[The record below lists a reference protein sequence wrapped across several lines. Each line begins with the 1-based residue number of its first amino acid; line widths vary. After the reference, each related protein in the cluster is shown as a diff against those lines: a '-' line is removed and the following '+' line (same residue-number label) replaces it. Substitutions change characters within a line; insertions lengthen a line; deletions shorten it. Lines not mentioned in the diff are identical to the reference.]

1 MNHNMERMASVML
14 KSLIEPFRYEKL
26 KLTNESKVKKS
37 SSKVKDWK
45 GTLKRIWGYMS
56 DQKVL
61 FFFVLL
67 MVFISTVL
75 TILGPFLVG
84 KGIDIYIVEKSGNHF
99 FFFFVVL
106 VLIYALHSLSIWLQ
120 NIWMIKVAQNT
131 VYKIRSDLFRQFH
144 LLPISFFDQKKTG
157 ELMSRMT
164 NDVENVS
171 STLNSSVIQI
181 SSSVLTLIGVVSVML
196 WMSPFLT
203 IITLI
208 VVPLLVVGMKW
219 ITRRTGQLF
228 KEQQRS
234 LGELNGYIEETITG
248 QRIVKTFS
256 QENRVMHEFLEK
268 NERLRRSSFWAQTI
282 SGFIPKLMHVLNNLS
297 FTLIAGFGGIFA
309 LKGWITI
316 GTIVVFAEYARQFT
330 RPLND
335 LANQF
340 NTLLSAVAGAERVF
354 DLLDEQAEEAD
365 FGEYVQSANIKGDI
379 VFDRVSFSYGE
390 ESQTIKN
397 ISFHVSP
404 GETVALVGA
413 TGAGKTTIINLL
425 ARFYEVK
432 EGRILIDGKDIS
444 KLRRSELRQAMGFVL
459 QDPFLFH
466 TTIRENIR
474 YGRLDATDEE
484 VEEAAK
490 LANAH
495 SFIKNLPDQYDTI
508 INEGGTSISQGQKQ
522 LLSIAR
528 AILKNPSI
536 LLLDEATSSIDT
548 VTELK
553 IQEALERLMK
563 GRTSFVIAHRLN
575 TIKKAD
581 QIFVI
586 QDGRIVEK
594 GSHDE
599 LLEKE
604 GFYFDLVTNQL
615 KPQLKTKDM
624 LSEIKDHI

>member
-1 MNHNMERMASVML
+1 ML

-594 GSHDE
+594 GSHDK

>member
-67 MVFISTVL
+67 MVFISTAL

-425 ARFYEVK
+425 ARFYEIN

-586 QDGRIVEK
+586 QDGRIAEK

>member
-1 MNHNMERMASVML
+1 ML

-56 DQKVL
+56 DQKVM

-131 VYKIRSDLFRQFH
+131 VYKMRSDLFRQFH

-425 ARFYEVK
+425 ARFYEVN

>member
-379 VFDRVSFSYGE
+379 VFERVSFSYVE

>member
-1 MNHNMERMASVML
+1 ML

-120 NIWMIKVAQNT
+120 NIWMIKVSQNT

-425 ARFYEVK
+425 ARFYEIN

>member
-1 MNHNMERMASVML
+1 ML

-120 NIWMIKVAQNT
+120 NTWMIKVAQNT
-131 VYKIRSDLFRQFH
+131 VYKMRSDLFRQFH

-181 SSSVLTLIGVVSVML
+181 SSSVLTLIGVISVML

-379 VFDRVSFSYGE
+379 VFDRVYFSYGE

-594 GSHDE
+594 GSPDE

>member
-1 MNHNMERMASVML
+1 ML

-56 DQKVL
+56 DQKVM

>member
-1 MNHNMERMASVML
+1 ML

-131 VYKIRSDLFRQFH
+131 VYKMRSDLFRQFH

-425 ARFYEVK
+425 ARFYEVN

>member
-1 MNHNMERMASVML
+1 ML

-425 ARFYEVK
+425 ARFYEVN

>member
-1 MNHNMERMASVML
+1 
-14 KSLIEPFRYEKL
+14 
-26 KLTNESKVKKS
+26 
-37 SSKVKDWK
+37 
-45 GTLKRIWGYMS
+45 
-56 DQKVL
+56 
-61 FFFVLL
+61 
-67 MVFISTVL
+67 
-75 TILGPFLVG
+75 
-84 KGIDIYIVEKSGNHF
+84 
-99 FFFFVVL
+99 
-106 VLIYALHSLSIWLQ
+106 
-120 NIWMIKVAQNT
+120 
-131 VYKIRSDLFRQFH
+131 
-144 LLPISFFDQKKTG
+144 
-157 ELMSRMT
+157 
-164 NDVENVS
+164 
-171 STLNSSVIQI
+171 
-181 SSSVLTLIGVVSVML
+181 
-196 WMSPFLT
+196 
-203 IITLI
+203 
-208 VVPLLVVGMKW
+208 
-219 ITRRTGQLF
+219 
-228 KEQQRS
+228 
-234 LGELNGYIEETITG
+234 
-248 QRIVKTFS
+248 
-256 QENRVMHEFLEK
+256 
-268 NERLRRSSFWAQTI
+268 
-282 SGFIPKLMHVLNNLS
+282 
-297 FTLIAGFGGIFA
+297 
-309 LKGWITI
+309 
-316 GTIVVFAEYARQFT
+316 
-330 RPLND
+330 
-335 LANQF
+335 
-340 NTLLSAVAGAERVF
+340 
-354 DLLDEQAEEAD
+354 
-365 FGEYVQSANIKGDI
+365 
-379 VFDRVSFSYGE
+379 
-390 ESQTIKN
+390 
-397 ISFHVSP
+397 
-404 GETVALVGA
+404 
-413 TGAGKTTIINLL
+413 
-425 ARFYEVK
+425 
-432 EGRILIDGKDIS
+432 LIDGKDIS

>member
-1 MNHNMERMASVML
+1 ML

-56 DQKVL
+56 DQKIM

-99 FFFFVVL
+99 FFFFIVL

-228 KEQQRS
+228 KGQQRS

-379 VFDRVSFSYGE
+379 VFDRVYFSYGE

-425 ARFYEVK
+425 ARFYEVN

>member
-1 MNHNMERMASVML
+1 
-14 KSLIEPFRYEKL
+14 
-26 KLTNESKVKKS
+26 
-37 SSKVKDWK
+37 
-45 GTLKRIWGYMS
+45 
-56 DQKVL
+56 
-61 FFFVLL
+61 
-67 MVFISTVL
+67 
-75 TILGPFLVG
+75 
-84 KGIDIYIVEKSGNHF
+84 
-99 FFFFVVL
+99 
-106 VLIYALHSLSIWLQ
+106 
-120 NIWMIKVAQNT
+120 
-131 VYKIRSDLFRQFH
+131 
-144 LLPISFFDQKKTG
+144 
-157 ELMSRMT
+157 MSRMT

>member
-120 NIWMIKVAQNT
+120 NIWMIKVSQNT

-425 ARFYEVK
+425 ARFYEIN

>member
-1 MNHNMERMASVML
+1 ML

-61 FFFVLL
+61 FFFVFL

-248 QRIVKTFS
+248 KRIVKTFS

-425 ARFYEVK
+425 ARFYEVN

>member
-1 MNHNMERMASVML
+1 ML

-404 GETVALVGA
+404 GETAALVGA

-425 ARFYEVK
+425 ARFYEIN

>member
-1 MNHNMERMASVML
+1 ML

-26 KLTNESKVKKS
+26 KLTNQSKVKKS

-99 FFFFVVL
+99 FFFFAVL

-131 VYKIRSDLFRQFH
+131 VYKMRSDLFRQFH

-181 SSSVLTLIGVVSVML
+181 SSSVLTLIGVISVML

-390 ESQTIKN
+390 ERQTIKN

-425 ARFYEVK
+425 ARFYEVN

-615 KPQLKTKDM
+615 NRN
-624 LSEIKDHI
+624 

>member
-1 MNHNMERMASVML
+1 ML

-425 ARFYEVK
+425 ARFYEVN

-615 KPQLKTKDM
+615 NRN
-624 LSEIKDHI
+624 

>member
-1 MNHNMERMASVML
+1 ML

-56 DQKVL
+56 DQKVM

-99 FFFFVVL
+99 FFFFIVL

-390 ESQTIKN
+390 ERQTIKN

-425 ARFYEVK
+425 ARFYEVN

-586 QDGRIVEK
+586 QDGRIAEK

>member
-1 MNHNMERMASVML
+1 ML

-67 MVFISTVL
+67 MVFISTAL

-131 VYKIRSDLFRQFH
+131 VYKMRSDLFRQFH

-181 SSSVLTLIGVVSVML
+181 SSSVLTLIGVISVML

-425 ARFYEVK
+425 ARFYEVN

-615 KPQLKTKDM
+615 NRN
-624 LSEIKDHI
+624 

>member
-1 MNHNMERMASVML
+1 ML

-56 DQKVL
+56 DQKVM

-99 FFFFVVL
+99 FFFFIVL

-379 VFDRVSFSYGE
+379 VFDRVYFSYGE

>member
-1 MNHNMERMASVML
+1 ML

-61 FFFVLL
+61 FLFVLL

-397 ISFHVSP
+397 ISFHVFP

-425 ARFYEVK
+425 ARFYEIN

>member
-397 ISFHVSP
+397 ISFHVST

-432 EGRILIDGKDIS
+432 EGRILIDGMDIS

>member
-1 MNHNMERMASVML
+1 
-14 KSLIEPFRYEKL
+14 
-26 KLTNESKVKKS
+26 
-37 SSKVKDWK
+37 
-45 GTLKRIWGYMS
+45 
-56 DQKVL
+56 
-61 FFFVLL
+61 
-67 MVFISTVL
+67 
-75 TILGPFLVG
+75 
-84 KGIDIYIVEKSGNHF
+84 
-99 FFFFVVL
+99 
-106 VLIYALHSLSIWLQ
+106 
-120 NIWMIKVAQNT
+120 
-131 VYKIRSDLFRQFH
+131 
-144 LLPISFFDQKKTG
+144 
-157 ELMSRMT
+157 MSRMT

-425 ARFYEVK
+425 ARFYEVN

>member
-56 DQKVL
+56 DQKVM

-397 ISFHVSP
+397 ISFHVFP

-425 ARFYEVK
+425 ARFYEVN

>member
-425 ARFYEVK
+425 ARFYEVN

>member
-1 MNHNMERMASVML
+1 ML

-379 VFDRVSFSYGE
+379 VFERVSFSYGE

>member
-120 NIWMIKVAQNT
+120 NIWMIKVSQNT

>member
-1 MNHNMERMASVML
+1 ML

-56 DQKVL
+56 DQKVM

-144 LLPISFFDQKKTG
+144 LLPISLFDQKKTG

>member
-1 MNHNMERMASVML
+1 ML

-397 ISFHVSP
+397 ISFHVST

-432 EGRILIDGKDIS
+432 EGRILIDGMDIS

>member
-1 MNHNMERMASVML
+1 ML

-67 MVFISTVL
+67 MVFISTAL

-397 ISFHVSP
+397 ISFHVFP

-425 ARFYEVK
+425 ARFYEVN

>member
-1 MNHNMERMASVML
+1 MASVML

-61 FFFVLL
+61 FLFVLL

-404 GETVALVGA
+404 GE
-413 TGAGKTTIINLL
+413 
-425 ARFYEVK
+425 
-432 EGRILIDGKDIS
+432 
-444 KLRRSELRQAMGFVL
+444 Q
-459 QDPFLFH
+459 
-466 TTIRENIR
+466 
-474 YGRLDATDEE
+474 
-484 VEEAAK
+484 
-490 LANAH
+490 
-495 SFIKNLPDQYDTI
+495 LPLSVPPAP
-508 INEGGTSISQGQKQ
+508 EKQ
-522 LLSIAR
+522 R
-528 AILKNPSI
+528 
-536 LLLDEATSSIDT
+536 SSIYWH
-548 VTELK
+548 
-553 IQEALERLMK
+553 AFMK
-563 GRTSFVIAHRLN
+563 
-575 TIKKAD
+575 
-581 QIFVI
+581 
-586 QDGRIVEK
+586 
-594 GSHDE
+594 
-599 LLEKE
+599 
-604 GFYFDLVTNQL
+604 
-615 KPQLKTKDM
+615 
-624 LSEIKDHI
+624 

>member
-1 MNHNMERMASVML
+1 ML

-56 DQKVL
+56 DQKVM

-594 GSHDE
+594 GSHDK

>member
-56 DQKVL
+56 DQKVM

-99 FFFFVVL
+99 FFFFIVL

>member
-1 MNHNMERMASVML
+1 ML

-26 KLTNESKVKKS
+26 KLTNQSKVKKS

-99 FFFFVVL
+99 FFFFAVL

-120 NIWMIKVAQNT
+120 NTWMIKVAQNT
-131 VYKIRSDLFRQFH
+131 VYKMRSDLFRQFH

-181 SSSVLTLIGVVSVML
+181 SSSVLTLIGVISVML

-390 ESQTIKN
+390 ERQTIKN

-425 ARFYEVK
+425 ARFYEVN

-615 KPQLKTKDM
+615 NRN
-624 LSEIKDHI
+624 

>member
-56 DQKVL
+56 DQKVM

-99 FFFFVVL
+99 FFFFIVL

-379 VFDRVSFSYGE
+379 VFDRVYFSYGE

>member
-1 MNHNMERMASVML
+1 ML

-397 ISFHVSP
+397 ISFHVFP

-425 ARFYEVK
+425 ARFYEIN

>member
-1 MNHNMERMASVML
+1 ML

-120 NIWMIKVAQNT
+120 NIWMIKVSQNT